1 MGRPAREHEI
11 ARGCAG
17 RLRARAAAM
26 AASFQAN
33 VLRGIG
39 AGVGG
44 YCVLFPLASWLGPR
58 LCPSCAALPTDQRG
72 EWCAK
77 HRPPTATKPPPQAP
91 RLP

>member
-1 MGRPAREHEI
+1 
-11 ARGCAG
+11 
-17 RLRARAAAM
+17 M

-44 YCVLFPLASWLGPR
+44 YCILFPLASWLGPR
-58 LCPSCAALPTDQRG
+58 LCPSRAALPTDQRG

>member
-1 MGRPAREHEI
+1 
-11 ARGCAG
+11 
-17 RLRARAAAM
+17 M

-72 EWCAK
+72 EWCANAA
-77 HRPPTATKPPPQAP
+77 PPAPPARAP
-91 RLP
+91 PAPYVP

>member
-1 MGRPAREHEI
+1 
-11 ARGCAG
+11 
-17 RLRARAAAM
+17 M

-72 EWCAK
+72 EWCAN
-77 HRPPTATKPPPQAP
+77 TAPAP
-91 RLP
+91 LPACSLLPYIP

>member
-1 MGRPAREHEI
+1 
-11 ARGCAG
+11 
-17 RLRARAAAM
+17 M
-26 AASFQAN
+26 AASFHAN

-39 AGVGG
+39 AGLGG
-44 YCVLFPLASWLGPR
+44 YCILFPLASWLGPR

-91 RLP
+91 HLP